1 VVIKD
6 SPLSL
11 RPLGATLGSEV
22 IGLDLAKP
30 MSDGLVDAVRQ
41 AFHDN
46 LILLFRDQTLSP
58 GDQVAFTRHFGA
70 VEAHPLGS
78 RRGLDDHPEILVLEN
93 RPGNPG
99 ARNDF
104 WHSDISFSECPP
116 LGSVLHAI
124 DAPAPYGD
132 TMFCNMYKA
141 YEDLSPGLRRMLDPM
156 TALHSAAP
164 LVRRNN
170 DEANDGL
177 PIRNIPDPAEH
188 PVVRTHP
195 GTGRKAI
202 FISDYY
208 TERFTGMTAEESRPL
223 IQYLCAQAIR
233 PENLYRH
240 RWRNGDVL
248 MWDNRC
254 AMHYA
259 VRDYDETMPR
269 LMHRTTA
276 AGERPV

>member
-1 VVIKD
+1 MLNAM
-6 SPLSL
+6 PFSL
-11 RPLGATLGSEV
+11 QPLGAALAAEI
-22 IGLDLAKP
+22 IGIDLAEP
-30 MSDGLVDAVRQ
+30 MSEQTIDAVRQ

-46 LILLFRDQTLSP
+46 LILLFRDQNLSP
-58 GDQVAFTRHFGA
+58 GEQVAFTRHFGD

-78 RRGLDDHPEILVLEN
+78 RRGLDEHPEILVLEN
-93 RPGNPG
+93 RPGRPG

-104 WHSDISFSECPP
+104 WHSDISFSETPP

-124 DAPAPYGD
+124 DAPAPHGD
-132 TMFCNMYKA
+132 TMFCNMYAA
-141 YEDLSPGLRRMLDPM
+141 YEELSPGMRRMLDPM

-164 LVRRNN
+164 LVQRNN
-170 DEANDGL
+170 EEANDGI
-177 PIRNIPDPAEH
+177 PINNIPDPAEH

-195 GTGRKAI
+195 GTGRKALYI
-202 FISDYY
+202 NDYF
-208 TERFTGMTAEESRPL
+208 TERFTGMTVEESRPL
-223 IQYLCAQAIR
+223 IQYLCARATRQ
-233 PENLYRH
+233 ENIYRH

-259 VRDYDETMPR
+259 VLDYDETMPR

-276 AGERPV
+276 KGDRPV

>member
-1 VVIKD
+1 MSDENEVVV
-6 SPLSL
+6 
-11 RPLGATLGSEV
+11 RALGATLAAEI
-22 IGLDLAKP
+22 IGVDLSKP
-30 MSDGLVDAVRQ
+30 MSDPLVGALRR
-41 AFHDN
+41 AFHQN
-46 LILLFRDQTLSP
+46 MILLFRDQTLSP
-58 GDQVAFTRHFGA
+58 ADQVEFTARFGP

-78 RRGLDDHPEILVLEN
+78 RRGLEEHPEILVLEN
-93 RPGNPG
+93 RPGQPG

-104 WHSDISFSECPP
+104 WHSDISFAERPP
-116 LGSVLHAI
+116 MGSVLHAI
-124 DAPAPYGD
+124 ETPAPHGD
-132 TMFCNMYKA
+132 TMFCNMYAA
-141 YEDLSPGLRRMLDPM
+141 YEELSSGLRRMLDPM

-164 LVRRNN
+164 LAERNN
-170 DEANDGL
+170 QAASDAL
-177 PIRNIPDPAEH
+177 PINDIPDPMEH

-195 GTGRKAI
+195 ETGRKAI
-202 FISDYY
+202 FVNEYF

-223 IQYLCAQAIR
+223 IEYLCARATR
-233 PENLYRH
+233 PENVYRH

-276 AGERPV
+276 AGDRPV